1 MPRKQLI
8 EVSEHIDDYNINF
21 MIMCMYLYQQTIEL
35 MKVCHFSG
43 LLVKKLHNMLFPWGD
58 LSKSRIKRLNMSVML
73 TSACCMMGWNW
84 IKWECWFSLRHTV
97 ERQTQHKRAHYT
109 CSWCIMTSTTKW
121 QEDSG
126 FKCVTDTV

>member
-58 LSKSRIKRLNMSVML
+58 LSKSRIKRLNVSVML

-84 IKWECWFSLRHTV
+84 IKWECRFSLCHAV
-97 ERQTQHKRAHYT
+97 ERQIQHKRAHY
-109 CSWCIMTSTTKW
+109 SWCIMRSTTKW